1 MMSATYALDSAD
13 VDKISAGMLA
23 TFKGSDMITA
33 LKVPHPSGLTAFAI
47 TLKDI
52 ATMTFL
58 PDGDGKYQLEKIEG
72 EDKLVISVCVN
83 LWVKKH
89 TGKDWPNPNIS
100 L

>member
-1 MMSATYALDSAD
+1 MMSPAYALDSSD
-13 VDKISAGMLA
+13 VDKIMNGFKEV
-23 TFKGSDMITA
+23 FKGSDMITG
-33 LKVPHPSGLTAFAI
+33 LKVPHPSGLTAFVI
-47 TLKDI
+47 TLKEI
-52 ATMTFL
+52 SSMIFL

-89 TGKDWPNPNIS
+89 TGKDWPDPNIP